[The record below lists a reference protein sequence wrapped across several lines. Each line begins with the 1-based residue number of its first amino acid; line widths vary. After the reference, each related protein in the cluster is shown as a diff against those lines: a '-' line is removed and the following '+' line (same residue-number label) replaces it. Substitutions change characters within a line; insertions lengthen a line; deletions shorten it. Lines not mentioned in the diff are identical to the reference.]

1 MRGDKRVHDG
11 MNDRH
16 PVGSACSTAIV
27 RATSLGQ
34 TVASDARLDSSSIA
48 AAFAA
53 GSSSFIAAMYC
64 SRIEA

>member
-53 GSSSFIAAMYC
+53 FQPLSAVPSST
-64 SRIEA
+64 RDQG